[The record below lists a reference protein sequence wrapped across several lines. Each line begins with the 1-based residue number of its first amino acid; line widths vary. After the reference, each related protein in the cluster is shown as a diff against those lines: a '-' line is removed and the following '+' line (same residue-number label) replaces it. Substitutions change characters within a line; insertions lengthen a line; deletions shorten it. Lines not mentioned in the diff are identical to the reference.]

1 LSKTDVLCSH
11 QNPFWID
18 AVEQVLETVALVSD
32 AVFLGTKRSVM
43 KSWFES
49 TALASELFDLANF
62 DVPTSRSV

>member
-32 AVFLGTKRSVM
+32 AVFLGYKKVRDEELVRINR
-43 KSWFES
+43 
-49 TALASELFDLANF
+49 LASELFDLANF
-62 DVPTSRSV
+62 DVRRSRSV